1 MRFQSFH
8 VPFEILK
15 ENGLFIAY
23 CKPLDLVTQGKSFE
37 EAKSR
42 FEKLVPVIIDD
53 LHKRGTLDEVLT
65 ELGWKKVVRTWTAP
79 IKVGEGISEVK
90 VPCPA

>member
-1 MRFQSFH
+1 MHFQSLH
-8 VPFEILK
+8 VPFEIIK
-15 ENGLFIAY
+15 ENGHFIAY
-23 CKPLDLVTQGKSFE
+23 CKPLDLVTQGKSYE

-42 FEKLVPVIIDD
+42 FEKLVPVFIAD
-53 LHKRGTLDEVLT
+53 LRKRGTLDEVLT
-65 ELGWKKVVRTWTAP
+65 ELGWKKVVKTWSAP